1 MKYNTAVK
9 KNLYDLSM
17 IHCKWGWW
25 KIKLQKNNYSMHPFM
40 EQKKKK
46 GGGIQKI
53 YKYQFICAKEI
64 QDHKAETKTGYLQ
77 EVLGNGE
84 VRIREWERGIRDG
97 KGIDFTLCKP
107 FFFLSLTLG
116 TMVMFHITKKKERH
130 FNLTIMWGNPKM
142 ECKE

>member
-1 MKYNTAVK
+1 MTCPWYTVN
-9 KNLYDLSM
+9 
-17 IHCKWGWW
+17 GGW
-25 KIKLQKNNYSMHPFM
+25 KIKLQKNNYAPFHGT
-40 EQKKKK
+40 KKKR
-46 GGGIQKI
+46 GGDIQKI

-77 EVLGNGE
+77 EVLGNGV

-97 KGIDFTLCKP
+97 KGIDFTLCIP

-116 TMVMFHITKKKERH
+116 SMVMFHITKKKERH